1 LQQVK
6 EPPLSYTMQ
15 KHEPALSPRAP
26 QALCES
32 SRRDPAHGH
41 PETINMNALKLLQ
54 NDHQSVA
61 TLFAR
66 FERAPAG
73 QREAIAARIC
83 AELSVHATLEEDLL
97 YPSARD
103 HLGDAKLKLVD
114 HADIEH
120 ATLKA
125 LVRQIEQ
132 SDSSTRLYTALV
144 HVLSEYV
151 KHHVEEEEGEMFPA
165 LRKSR
170 LDLDALGRQLAERR
184 QELVAG
190 GALPD
195 TDDDADE
202 EAEEQDVDGVADD
215 GDESMEDGSD
225 RVLTD
230 DSRRNRQRDRN
241 PA

>member
-1 LQQVK
+1 
-6 EPPLSYTMQ
+6 
-15 KHEPALSPRAP
+15 
-26 QALCES
+26 
-32 SRRDPAHGH
+32 
-41 PETINMNALKLLQ
+41 MNALKLLQ
-54 NDHQSVA
+54 TDHQSVA
-61 TLFAR
+61 KLFAR
-66 FERAPAG
+66 FERAHAG

-83 AELSVHATLEEDLL
+83 AELTVHATLEEELL

-103 HLGDAKLKLVD
+103 HLGDEKLKLVD
-114 HADIEH
+114 HADLEH

-165 LRKSR
+165 LRKSK
-170 LDLDALGRQLAERR
+170 LDLDALGRQLADRK

-190 GALPD
+190 GALPA

-202 EAEEQDVDGVADD
+202 DEEEQDVDEDEDD
-215 GDESMEDGSD
+215 GDESIEDDSEQD
-225 RVLTD
+225 LTD
-230 DSRRNRQRDRN
+230 DRRDKRRRNRN
-241 PA
+241 LA